1 MGIQQKSTQSSN
13 KMYDEGRC
21 SGMYVREEVMGVKE
35 DVYDLTLAM
44 ENEIKGLKEMLSAA
58 ASKG

>member
-1 MGIQQKSTQSSN
+1 
-13 KMYDEGRC
+13 MYDEGRC